1 MRGKRAEAHRN
12 AMDLS
17 VICAPRHRVALCLSR
32 DLGLSFE
39 GILVSYPDLMGV
51 KTEVSLISGTVF

>member
-1 MRGKRAEAHRN
+1 MN

-39 GILVSYPDLMGV
+39 GTLASYSDLLGV
-51 KTEVSLISGTVF
+51 KTEVSLISGAVF